1 MIFSPRSRSTICLLR
16 RKYQLLTTCTHSHHW
31 ATRSSPCRTTLCHT
45 ASYRKTQSSS
55 WCLLHESII
64 RPSASRIPSA
74 WRPRRSRP
82 RFELSSISSFGF
94 SFFPGLSGADRLR
107 HPFLFQSVAAA
118 VGAPRAVRLGRAAR
132 AEGTD
137 PHLNFYFCDL
147 IQFQNAAKK
156 YNFGSE

>member
-1 MIFSPRSRSTICLLR
+1 MLRQNRNSCPSMGGDASTICSLR

-31 ATRSSPCRTTLCHT
+31 AARSSPRRTTLCHT

-74 WRPRRSRP
+74 WRPRRSKP
-82 RFELSSISSFGF
+82 RSELSSISSFGF

-107 HPFLFQSVAAA
+107 HPFLFPYRENYRPVQPLKNPANV
-118 VGAPRAVRLGRAAR
+118 
-132 AEGTD
+132 
-137 PHLNFYFCDL
+137 
-147 IQFQNAAKK
+147 
-156 YNFGSE
+156 

>member
-1 MIFSPRSRSTICLLR
+1 MIFSPRSRSTISLLR

-74 WRPRRSRP
+74 WWPRRSRP
-82 RFELSSISSFGF
+82 RFELSPISSFGI

-107 HPFLFQSVAAA
+107 HPFCVTTYFL
-118 VGAPRAVRLGRAAR
+118 LAR
-132 AEGTD
+132 SLSHFSTTVFTASGS
-137 PHLNFYFCDL
+137 FC
-147 IQFQNAAKK
+147 ATCP
-156 YNFGSE
+156 